1 MDIRFV
7 DVRTPTDRLK
17 PEIEARIR
25 AVLDHGQFILGPEV
39 AELERELARY
49 SGCRQA
55 VAVASGTVG
64 LLIALMAE
72 EVGPGDAV
80 FLPAFTFTAT
90 AEMVV
95 LLGAVPVFVDVDPQ
109 TFVIDTQ
116 DLARK
121 IEATAA
127 AGGTP
132 PKGVIAVDMFGLPAD
147 YAALA
152 QIAEAHGLF
161 LIADAAQSFGASRDG
176 RRVGSLAPVTAVS
189 FYPTK
194 PLSGCGD
201 GGAILTD
208 DDGRA
213 DVVRSIRVHGQGAS
227 RDELLR
233 VGLNGRLDTIQAA
246 IILAKLSIL
255 DEEIAARERL
265 ACIYDE
271 RLERA
276 VTTPARVA
284 GTKSAWA
291 NYSIQVDDRD
301 RVAERLLEKGIPTEV
316 YYRRPLHL
324 QPPYGRYGDGPGSL
338 PVTEALCDRILSL
351 PMHPYLD
358 EKAANRICDAVVSAV
373 GPRRAAL

>member
-25 AVLDHGQFILGPEV
+25 AVLDHGQFILGPEID
-39 AELERELARY
+39 ELERELARY

-55 VAVASGTVG
+55 VAVASGTVA
-64 LLIALMAE
+64 LLVALMAE

-95 LLGAVPVFVDVDPQ
+95 LLGAVPVFVDVDPRAF
-109 TFVIDTQ
+109 TIDPH
-116 DLARK
+116 DLAHK

-127 AGGTP
+127 AGGP
-132 PKGVIAVDMFGLPAD
+132 RPKGIVAVDMFGLPAD

-152 QIAEAHGLF
+152 HIAEARGLF
-161 LIADAAQSFGASRDG
+161 LMADAAQSFGASRDG
-176 RRVGSLAPVTAVS
+176 KRVGSLASVTAVS

-208 DDGRA
+208 DDKRA
-213 DVVRSIRVHGQGAS
+213 EVMRSIRVHGQGAS

-246 IILAKLSIL
+246 ILLAKLTIL

-265 ACIYDE
+265 ARLYDDG
-271 RLERA
+271 LARA

-284 GTKSAWA
+284 GTKCAWA
-291 NYSIQVDDRD
+291 SYAIQVDDRD
-301 RVAERLLEKGIPTEV
+301 RVAEELREKGIPTEV
-316 YYRRPLHL
+316 YYRKPLHL
-324 QPPYGRYGDGPGSL
+324 QPPYARYGDGAGSL
-338 PVTEALCDRILSL
+338 PVSEALSDRILSL

-358 EKAANRICDAVVSAV
+358 DKAGTRICDAVVSAV
-373 GPRRAAL
+373 GPRQAAS